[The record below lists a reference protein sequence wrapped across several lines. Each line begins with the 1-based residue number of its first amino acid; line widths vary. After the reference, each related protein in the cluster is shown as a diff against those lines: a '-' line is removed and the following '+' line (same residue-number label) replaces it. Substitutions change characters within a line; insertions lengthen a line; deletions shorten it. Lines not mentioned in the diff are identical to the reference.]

1 MTRRLVIGLG
11 IIAVL
16 LIASQ
21 VLLPMAVSD
30 IVAQGMVSLT
40 GSQNVRVNVEKNPAL
55 LMLGGK
61 FDRITLAAQ
70 NAKTDKLTFS
80 ELHAV
85 LQDVQIDMN
94 TLISRRLV
102 AVRSVGD
109 VELSVVFQQEELAR
123 ILNQSVKGIKNATVA
138 ITPDK
143 VQASSNFA
151 IGGFTQ
157 VAVTLEGKIVGEGQK
172 IKFVTERFLLNNSHV
187 GNIGGAVLTEIEL
200 ADLSKLP
207 FNVHTRNI
215 VLEQGRVVIYT
226 DNRP

>member
-21 VLLPMAVSD
+21 ILLPMAVSD

-40 GSQNVRVNVEKNPAL
+40 GSQNVRVNVEKSPAL

-151 IGGFTQ
+151 IGGFAQ

-187 GNIGGAVLTEIEL
+187 GNIGGAMLTEIEL

>member
-21 VLLPMAVSD
+21 ILLPMAVSD

-151 IGGFTQ
+151 IGGFAQ

-172 IKFVTERFLLNNSHV
+172 IKFVTDRFLLNNSHV
-187 GNIGGAVLTEIEL
+187 GNIGGSMLTEIEL

>member
-21 VLLPMAVSD
+21 ILLPMAVSD

-40 GSQNVRVNVEKNPAL
+40 GSQNVRVNVEKSPAL

-151 IGGFTQ
+151 IGGFAQ

-187 GNIGGAVLTEIEL
+187 GNIGGSMLTEIEL

>member
-151 IGGFTQ
+151 IGGFAQ